1 MSVQATLLLTPGPL
15 TTADTTRAAM
25 ARDWGSREPDFIAL
39 TRRLREQL
47 LVVADAPAGYTAVPL
62 QGSGTFAV
70 EATLATLIGPDD
82 RLLVMSNGPYAQ
94 RVAAIATRMGHAVH
108 VLESDERDT
117 LDTAALDAALAADG
131 GITHV
136 AVVHGET
143 SSGRTNPLEEIARI
157 VAAHGR
163 ALLIDAMSTFGALP
177 IVLADSPIAA
187 VVASCNKCLEG
198 VPGVAFAIVRTA
210 DLEHRA
216 GNSRSTSLD
225 LHAQWRGFEDNGQ
238 WRFTPPV
245 QIVAAAVEALRLHA
259 VEGGVVARHARYAAR
274 ARRLVEAMS
283 ALGIE
288 ALLPAE
294 ARGPCIVAFRL
305 PDTLAPVFRIVTE
318 SLREAGIAIYPG
330 KLTVAETFRI
340 GCMGVFDDATWQRFF
355 DRFAEGL
362 ARAGWSP
369 GAGSTPISTPTSTS
383 ASPPASTAI
392 VEAQA

>member
-25 ARDWGSREPDFIAL
+25 GRDWGSREPDFIAL

-47 LVVADAPAGYTAVPL
+47 LVVAGSPAGYTAVPL

-70 EATLATLIGPDD
+70 EATLSTLIGPGD

-94 RVAAIATRMGHAVH
+94 RVAAIATRMGHAVR
-108 VLESDERDT
+108 VLESDERAS
-117 LDTAALDAALAADG
+117 LDTAALDNALAADP

-143 SSGRTNPLEEIARI
+143 SSGRTNPLDEIAKI

-163 ALLIDAMSTFGALP
+163 ALLVDAMSTFGALP
-177 IVLADSPIAA
+177 IALEDTPIAA

-198 VPGVAFAIVRTA
+198 VPGVAFAIVRTS
-210 DLEHRA
+210 DLERAA

-225 LHAQWRGFEDNGQ
+225 LHAQWRGFEANGQ

-259 VEGGVVARHARYAAR
+259 LEGGIAARHARYAAR

-294 ARGPCIVAFRL
+294 ARGPCIVAFRV
-305 PDTLAPVFRIVTE
+305 PETLSPRFSEVTAH
-318 SLREAGIAIYPG
+318 LRENGIAIYPG

-340 GCMGVFDDATWQRFF
+340 GCMGVFDDMTWNAFF
-355 DRFAEGL
+355 EHFGAGL
-362 ARAGWSP
+362 ASVQWRQR
-369 GAGSTPISTPTSTS
+369 
-383 ASPPASTAI
+383 
-392 VEAQA
+392 QAEDVIA